1 MRRITVAAPQSAAH
15 RSRAA
20 AVVNQEG
27 MAARYDLLLSGGT
40 VIDPAQGTRA
50 AANVAFAGGH
60 IAAVDPGL
68 RPADAEET
76 VDCAGLLVAPGMIDL
91 HVHVFAG
98 VSHYGIEPDPNCVA
112 KGVTTAVDAGSAG
125 ADTFP
130 GFRKYV
136 IDVAATRLY
145 ARLNISSMG
154 MVSAAV
160 GELDDLRYASVPK
173 AIATIEQHR
182 DVILGVKV
190 RLTRNQI
197 VSRAAGMRPLY
208 LAREA
213 ADAVGLPIMV
223 HPQEAWCDSL
233 DDILAVMGGGDML
246 THCFHGL
253 SHGILD
259 HDGTV
264 RRSVHDAMERG
275 VIFDVGHGRGS
286 FSWQVAER
294 AMRQGVLPQTISS
307 DLHAYNVNGPAFDLA
322 TTVSKFL
329 HLGLSVE
336 DALRKVTAT
345 PALSLGMADRIG
357 TLRAGAWGDAVAFE
371 LREGRFEL
379 EDSHGEVRIGRHRL
393 IPKTVVRGGRVY
405 RDAAD
410 QSSARPSADR
420 GSRVSA
426 RRAD

>member
-1 MRRITVAAPQSAAH
+1 M
-15 RSRAA
+15 
-20 AVVNQEG
+20 AV
-27 MAARYDLLLSGGT
+27 RYDLLLTGGT
-40 VIDPAQGTRA
+40 VLDPAAGTRA
-50 AANVAFAGGH
+50 AAGVAFAGGH
-60 IAAVDPGL
+60 VAAVDPGL
-68 RPADAEET
+68 RPADAAET
-76 VDCAGLLVAPGMIDL
+76 VDCTGLIVAPGMIDL
-91 HVHVFAG
+91 HVHVFYG
-98 VSHYGIEPDPNCVA
+98 VSHYGIEPDPHCVA

-136 IDVAATRLY
+136 IDVAATRLF
-145 ARLNISSMG
+145 AQLNISSQG
-154 MVSAAV
+154 MLSAAV
-160 GELDDLRYASVPK
+160 GELDDLRYASVPR

-197 VSRAAGMRPLY
+197 VSRDAGMKPLY

-213 ADAVGLPIMV
+213 ADAVRLPIMV
-223 HPQEAWCDSL
+223 HPQEAWCESL
-233 DDILAVMGGGDML
+233 DDILVVMRGGDML

-259 HDGTV
+259 DDGKV
-264 RRSVHDAMERG
+264 RRSVHAAMERG

-286 FSWQVAER
+286 FSWRVAER
-294 AMRQGVLPQTISS
+294 AMRQGVQPQTISS

-329 HLGLSVE
+329 HLGLPLE

-345 PALSLGMADRIG
+345 PAQTLGMADRIG
-357 TLRAGAWGDAVAFE
+357 TLRVGAWGDAVAFE
-371 LREGRFEL
+371 LREGQFDL

-393 IPKTVVRGGRVY
+393 VPKTVVRGGKVY
-405 RDAAD
+405 RETAA
-410 QSSARPSADR
+410 APTAHHHHHH
-420 GSRVSA
+420 VK
-426 RRAD
+426 